1 MIDDE
6 AFASNAIGGMLA
18 YTIPSAMSI
27 FSTDKKKYTY
37 YDFDDIILPA
47 ANPRVAPGV
56 NSLAFEVSV

>member
-1 MIDDE
+1 LLESQNIPNAKFVGPRINDDE

-37 YDFDDIILPA
+37 
-47 ANPRVAPGV
+47 
-56 NSLAFEVSV
+56 